1 MTTHSAADTHGGL
14 LAPVPAES
22 FYEQTGEGEY
32 VSTRATESPW
42 HAEFQHGGPPAGL
55 LAREIEQSLGSEPM
69 VVGKLEVDFLGP
81 IPQGRCTIEVE
92 VIRPGRMVR
101 QVQATMRSQENGERA
116 AVVARSWVFS
126 AESGRTEH
134 SEEGSTVSDLPEPGP
149 QYFFEGIDP
158 SWGYGRAIEWRF
170 VHGGGTEAGAARVW
184 TRVRVPLVAEQS
196 MTDLQ
201 RMLVVSD
208 STNGVSAALP
218 MRHWLSIPPSLT
230 VAVLRPPTEEWF
242 VLDARSTIAS
252 HGTGVAESVIA
263 DDHGLCAHVLQP
275 LLVTPR

>member
-1 MTTHSAADTHGGL
+1 M
-14 LAPVPAES
+14 APVPAES
-22 FYEQTGEGEY
+22 FYEQIGEGEY

-42 HAEFQHGGPPAGL
+42 QKEFQHGGPPAAL
-55 LAREIEQSLGSEPM
+55 LAKEIGQSVGSEPM
-69 VVGKLEVDFLGP
+69 VIGKLEVDFLGP
-81 IPQGRCTIEVE
+81 IPQGRC
-92 VIRPGRMVR
+92 VIDVQVMRPGRMVR
-101 QVQATMRSQENGERA
+101 QLQATMHFVDDGDRA

-126 AESGRTEH
+126 AEAGRTEE
-134 SEEGSTVSDLPEPGP
+134 SQGDSTVIDLPEPGP

-170 VHGGGTEAGAARVW
+170 VHGGTEVGAARVW
-184 TRVRVPLVAEQS
+184 TRVRVPLVAGQP

-230 VAVLRPPTEEWF
+230 VAVLRPPTGEWF
-242 VLDARSTIAS
+242 VLDARSSVAA
-252 HGTGVAESVIA
+252 HGTGLAESVIA
-263 DDHGLCAHVLQP
+263 DEHGLCARVLQP
-275 LLVTPR
+275 LLITPR